1 MYQGMK
7 DDCNEKVKKHS
18 GHVFRAILVKV
29 DWVAFLICKED
40 KKRKTR
46 KNKNIN
52 KVKHLEPTKQCFIL
66 FR

>member
-1 MYQGMK
+1 MK
-7 DDCNEKVKKHS
+7 DDCNKKVKKHI

-46 KNKNIN
+46 KNKNIK
-52 KVKHLEPTKQCFIL
+52 KVKNLKPTKQCFIL

>member
-1 MYQGMK
+1 MK
-7 DDCNEKVKKHS
+7 DDCNKKVKKHS

-29 DWVAFLICKED
+29 DWLAFLICKED
-40 KKRKTR
+40 KKTKTR

-52 KVKHLEPTKQCFIL
+52 KVKNLKPTKQGFIL